1 MATGLTGEEQKAV
14 AEFRA
19 QVVEPSMEK
28 LVILDFYADWCGPC
42 KAIAPMLEKIAAE
55 YADKGV
61 IVEKIDVDKNKFVA
75 SQFQV
80 QSIPTIFAIFQGQP
94 IANLTQARTESQM
107 KQVIDQL
114 LAKLPIVAR
123 SAADGAEDVA
133 PLVAMAQ
140 ELMEQGDMERALG
153 IFAQL
158 SEMAPE
164 NDEVITGFLR
174 CLLANGHIDEA
185 QKRFDALDD
194 DRKKLPEMAQ
204 FLSQLK
210 LAQDMGNE
218 SGDDAAQ
225 AAEREA
231 LLKQLSDSPDD
242 HDVRFDLANILYQS
256 GDRDGAAEHLL
267 AIIAADKNWGEG
279 KAKEK
284 LLTIF
289 EAIGLED
296 PWVAATRRKLAA
308 AIFG

>member
-94 IANLTQARTESQM
+94 IANLTQARTKSQM

-158 SEMAPE
+158 SEMAPKM
-164 NDEVITGFLR
+164 T
-174 CLLANGHIDEA
+174 
-185 QKRFDALDD
+185 K
-194 DRKKLPEMAQ
+194 
-204 FLSQLK
+204 S
-210 LAQDMGNE
+210 
-218 SGDDAAQ
+218 
-225 AAEREA
+225 
-231 LLKQLSDSPDD
+231 SPDFC
-242 HDVRFDLANILYQS
+242 VVCWPMAILMKRKS
-256 GDRDGAAEHLL
+256 VSMLWMMTV
-267 AIIAADKNWGEG
+267 KNCPKWRN
-279 KAKEK
+279 
-284 LLTIF
+284 F
-289 EAIGLED
+289 Y
-296 PWVAATRRKLAA
+296 RN
-308 AIFG
+308 